1 MTQLVEGMSNI
12 SDSLGL
18 VPSTTLTRTW
28 KVKAGGLEIQ
38 GYSQLH
44 NELEA
49 NLGYSRL
56 CPKTKIR

>member
-38 GYSQLH
+38 GYSQLMSWKPTWDTADFVQK
-44 NELEA
+44 L
-49 NLGYSRL
+49 
-56 CPKTKIR
+56 K